1 VIVSYF
7 QGGKICSYIAEKWGY
22 SKLLDMVHSFAKLES
37 TPDVF
42 QKDLGISTTD
52 FDKQFLAWLDAQAK
66 VTVDHFDEWR
76 EKLKTMVADERA
88 KKYDDVIK
96 TGNAIRDYY
105 PDYVEPGSVYE
116 LLADAYTAK
125 GDKDAARQQLEKYN
139 AVGGRD
145 PKLVEQLAKLE
156 EEAGQPKKAAAALDR
171 LNYIYP
177 EDQELHKR
185 LGDLWLAQNNVPGAI
200 REYQALLALKPL
212 DQATSHYQLAQA
224 LRMANRLD
232 QARDEV
238 LLALEA
244 APGFKPA
251 QKLLLEIA
259 K

>member
-1 VIVSYF
+1 
-7 QGGKICSYIAEKWGY
+7 
-22 SKLLDMVHSFAKLES
+22 
-37 TPDVF
+37 
-42 QKDLGISTTD
+42 
-52 FDKQFLAWLDAQAK
+52 
-66 VTVDHFDEWR
+66 
-76 EKLKTMVADERA
+76 VANERA
-88 KKYDDVIK
+88 KEYDDVIRI
-96 TGNAIRDYY
+96 GNTIRDYY
-105 PDYVEPGSVYE
+105 PDYVETGSVYE

-139 AVGGRD
+139 QVGGRS
-145 PKLVEQLAKLE
+145 PLLVERLAKLE
-156 EEAGQPKKAAAALDR
+156 EEAGQPQKAAAALDR

-185 LGDLWLAQNNVPGAI
+185 LGDLWLAQKNVPGAI

-212 DQATSHYQLAQA
+212 DQATSHYQLAEA